1 MSQLRSRRGGRVAP
15 EPLEQPLLD
24 HEAHETAQVS
34 VRRSA
39 AEQRE
44 LPWPLAALAAA
55 AHSLVQALSAAWHF
69 LLGAPLPPLSAV
81 SVLADA
87 KPRVVSS

>member
-1 MSQLRSRRGGRVAP
+1 MSELRSRRGVRVAP
-15 EPLEQPLLD
+15 EPLEQPLLGQQL
-24 HEAHETAQVS
+24 EQETPQVS

-69 LLGAPLPPLSAV
+69 LLGAPLP
-81 SVLADA
+81 VLLACMSMLN
-87 KPRVVSS
+87 RESTL